1 MTVTVHRGQT
11 KDSTLPADVRSSIS
25 ETPRTTT
32 KAAKQR
38 NACVNESFMSFD
50 TSVQDIRKALLL
62 EAGAKGKQPK
72 CCYNQ
77 GLQESESTKRRF

>member
-11 KDSTLPADVRSSIS
+11 KDSTLSAAVRSSIS
-25 ETPRTTT
+25 ETLTT

-38 NACVNESFMSFD
+38 NAYVNESFMSFD

-62 EAGAKGKQPK
+62 EAEAKGKQPK